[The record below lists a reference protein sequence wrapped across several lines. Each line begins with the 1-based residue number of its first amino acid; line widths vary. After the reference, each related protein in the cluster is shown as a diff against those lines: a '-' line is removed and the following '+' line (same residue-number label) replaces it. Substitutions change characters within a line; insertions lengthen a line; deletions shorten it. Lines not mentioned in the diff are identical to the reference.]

1 VIWLK
6 TDAGRQE
13 MQTRSQVKDRA
24 LRNLLLLVDGQKSDT
39 TLLACVPGLGDAAF
53 DVLAE
58 LGLIAPKASGSR
70 VVVSAPMPLSAPMA
84 AAAAPG
90 AALVDAGAK
99 AAAGAAVVDLDYE
112 QFTARLT
119 QLISSELGLRGFRHT
134 LAVEKASTV
143 PELLTLAETVLAAVR
158 ERRGDDVALKSRR
171 ALFGG

>member
-84 AAAAPG
+84 AAAAPASTS
-90 AALVDAGAK
+90 AAP
-99 AAAGAAVVDLDYE
+99 GAAVVDLDYE

>member
-1 VIWLK
+1 MIWLK

-24 LRNLLLLVDGQKSDT
+24 LRNLLLLIDGQKTDA
-39 TLLACVPGLGDAAF
+39 TLLACVPGLGDEAF
-53 DVLAE
+53 DLLAE
-58 LGLIAPKASGSR
+58 LGLIAPKAAGAR
-70 VVVSAPMPLSAPMA
+70 ATVSVPTPLAAPEVAVAAPA
-84 AAAAPG
+84 STAAAPQ
-90 AALVDAGAK
+90 
-99 AAAGAAVVDLDYE
+99 AAVVDLDYE

-143 PELLTLAETVLAAVR
+143 SELLKLAETVLEAVR

-171 ALFGG
+171 ALFGN